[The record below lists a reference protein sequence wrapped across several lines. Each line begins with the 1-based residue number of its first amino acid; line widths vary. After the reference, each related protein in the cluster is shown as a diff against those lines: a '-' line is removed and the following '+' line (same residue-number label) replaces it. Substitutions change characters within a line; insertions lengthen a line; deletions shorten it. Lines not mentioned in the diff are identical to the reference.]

1 LQWNASIQQSLGSSQ
16 AFTVSYVGSHAA
28 RLAGQNFDYVGGLNP
43 NFSEINYVT
52 SGFTADYNSLQVQF
66 QRKLSH
72 GLQMLASYTY
82 AHCIDYNSNDLGSY
96 IVPQRGNCDYD
107 LRHGLST
114 AFSYNVPNFF
124 QNGFARAVLNH
135 WGLDDR
141 FTARTAYPVEPYGNF
156 YFNSSTGQEMYGI
169 LDILPGQPFYLYGS
183 QYPGGREI
191 NPAAFSEPAAGTP
204 GDAPR
209 NFLRGFGAW
218 QMDLA
223 VRRELPLHDRL
234 KLQFRA
240 EAFNIFNHPNFGTV
254 NPYYCSPDPSSPAY
268 SEACTFGQ
276 ALATLNVSLGALS
289 PLYQLGGPR
298 SMQFSL
304 RLQF

>member
-1 LQWNASIQQSLGSSQ
+1 
-16 AFTVSYVGSHAA
+16 
-28 RLAGQNFDYVGGLNP
+28 
-43 NFSEINYVT
+43 
-52 SGFTADYNSLQVQF
+52 
-66 QRKLSH
+66 
-72 GLQMLASYTY
+72 
-82 AHCIDYNSNDLGSY
+82 
-96 IVPQRGNCDYD
+96 
-107 LRHGLST
+107 
-114 AFSYNVPNFF
+114 
-124 QNGFARAVLNH
+124 
-135 WGLDDR
+135 
-141 FTARTAYPVEPYGNF
+141 VEPYGNF